1 MSKDDQ
7 IRYWISVGVIQDTSR
22 SLCGE
27 AMRPFT
33 MMLKREASSAA
44 IPSKSAL
51 EAGIVLVFMIP
62 GHVFRD
68 PGFEGIR
75 TSSYSKEHHAKHMQV
90 AVPAGLTDP
99 ENLTEFL
106 AWTLETTP
114 PLVAKALKR
123 QRVAA
128 SLECVAQAAA
138 RATAHLDEVVEAAA
152 IAYAPWRP

>member
-1 MSKDDQ
+1 MSKADEV
-7 IRYWISVGVIQDTSR
+7 RNWISVGVIQDTSR

-27 AMRPFT
+27 AMRPFIT
-33 MMLKREASSAA
+33 MLKREASSVT

-75 TSSYSKEHHAKHMQV
+75 TSSYSKEHHAKQMQV

-99 ENLTEFL
+99 EHLKEFL

-114 PLVAKALKR
+114 PRVAKALKR

-128 SLECVAQAAA
+128 SLECATQAAK
-138 RATAHLDEVVEAAA
+138 RATAHLDEVVEAAVS
-152 IAYAPWRP
+152 AYAPWRP